1 MELDEGASV
10 RARARAEA
18 RGIMVER
25 ARITMDALGRPP
37 KRDNKWD
44 PFSKDRPRPGDMAKV
59 YKLARRILYDYTPE
73 LAAEL
78 VDLALN
84 ADDERIRFG
93 CLVAALDRAGVK
105 PIDFDEKAVDG
116 AQRPKFDPS
125 LYTFEE
131 LEVLYNA
138 MELMARKQALL
149 PPTEGADVAG

>member
-1 MELDEGASV
+1 
-10 RARARAEA
+10 
-18 RGIMVER
+18 
-25 ARITMDALGRPP
+25 
-37 KRDNKWD
+37 
-44 PFSKDRPRPGDMAKV
+44 MAKV

-149 PPTEGADVAG
+149 PPTEGAGVAG